1 MTPLRPRQA
10 ETLAIVQERQPVA
23 MADVAYRL
31 GCEAATAKTYLHQLH
46 VAGLIVPSS
55 GNRWARWRIA
65 TPPKPPKPDSV
76 ALQRAIEQASS
87 IWHYARRI
95 AAISGVPQ

>member
-1 MTPLRPRQA
+1 MTPLRPRVA
-10 ETLAIVQERQPVA
+10 ETLAIVRERQPVA

-46 VAGLIVPSS
+46 RAGLIVPSS
-55 GNRWARWRIA
+55 SNRWARWRIA
-65 TPPKPPKPDSV
+65 TPPPPPPDSE

-95 AAISGVPQ
+95 GAISGVHQ